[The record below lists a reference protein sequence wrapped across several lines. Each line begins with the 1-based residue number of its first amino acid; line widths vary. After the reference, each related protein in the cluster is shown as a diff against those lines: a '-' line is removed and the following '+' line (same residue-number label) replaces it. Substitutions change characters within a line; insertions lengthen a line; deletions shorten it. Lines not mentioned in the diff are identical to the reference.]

1 MPGAKAEDIIGYRPI
16 DSSGDGLGSATFQP
30 SLLEH
35 GADATRL
42 QTVTVAIKLFSTV
55 NGLYASGSRLLA
67 SAIRS
72 R

>member
-1 MPGAKAEDIIGYRPI
+1 MLGAKAEDIIGYGPI

-35 GADATRL
+35 GADA
-42 QTVTVAIKLFSTV
+42 
-55 NGLYASGSRLLA
+55 SGSRLLA